1 MLKVVSSAWIRTPG
15 AGGGVRAAA
24 LPERLRD
31 RRTTIRGEEGKGGK
45 EKRKRENLRNSIA
58 KLSNRRIIKCLITG
72 KRGEKCQRMALRD
85 YTRGKKRTALELR
98 FFVSKTVEKVEFA
111 LTFSDFS
118 PGV

>member
-1 MLKVVSSAWIRTPG
+1 MSSAWIRTPG
-15 AGGGVRAAA
+15 AGGGVGTAA

-72 KRGEKCQRMALRD
+72 KRGEKCQRMALRERD
-85 YTRGKKRTALELR
+85 YTRGKKLTAFELR
-98 FFVSKTVEKVEFA
+98 FSFRKLLKKSN
-111 LTFSDFS
+111 LR
-118 PGV
+118 